1 MAKILRNPLASELI
15 YLLKN
20 GPLGRRTLTDQVGAS
35 ESSVRTVLEHLQ
47 TEGIVIMDKK
57 GTHLSNMG
65 KLAFGPLL
73 ESVLEVKPV
82 DLKAL
87 SMGEVA
93 ASALLADLQGLS
105 GQAWSFR
112 DLAIREGARG
122 AMLLEVDENIHF
134 LHSEDLLSDLNPIA
148 EDNIKEAFPDWETAS
163 LIVAVTGDSSEVVE
177 YGLWRIIGEIVL
189 KKS

>member
-20 GPLGRRTLTDQVGAS
+20 GPMGRRTLTDEVGAS

-47 TEGIVIMDKK
+47 SESIVEMDKR
-57 GTHLSNMG
+57 GTHLSEMG

-73 ESVLEVKPV
+73 ESVSVVKAVELEM
-82 DLKAL
+82 LQ
-87 SMGEVA
+87 MGKTGSA
-93 ASALLADLQGLS
+93 ALLSGVDELS
-105 GQAWSFR
+105 GQSWSFR

-122 AMLLEVDENIHF
+122 AMLLEVNDDIHF
-134 LHSEDLLSDLNPIA
+134 LHSEDRLKDLNQSA
-148 EDNIKEAFPDWETAS
+148 QNRLTNAFPNWREAS
-163 LIVAVTGDSSEVVE
+163 LIVVVTGDSSEVVE
-177 YGLWRIIGEIVL
+177 SGLWRIIGEIVL

>member
-20 GPLGRRTLTDQVGAS
+20 GPLGRRTLTEQVGAS

-47 TEGIVIMDKK
+47 TEGIVIMDKQ
-57 GTHLSNMG
+57 GTHLSDMG

-73 ESVLEVKPV
+73 ESVREVKPI
-82 DLKAL
+82 DLKDL
-87 SMGEVA
+87 SMGKVA

-105 GQAWSFR
+105 GPAWSFR

-122 AMLLEVDENIHF
+122 AMLLEIDRSIHF

-148 EDNIKEAFPDWETAS
+148 EDNIKEAFPDWENAS
-163 LIVAVTGDSSEVVE
+163 LIVAVTGDSFEVVE